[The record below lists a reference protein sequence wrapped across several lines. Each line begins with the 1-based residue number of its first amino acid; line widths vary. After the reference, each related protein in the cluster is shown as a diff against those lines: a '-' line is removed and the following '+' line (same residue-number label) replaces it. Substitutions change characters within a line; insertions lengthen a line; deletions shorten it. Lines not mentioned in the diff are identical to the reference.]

1 MGLWILWETFW
12 LWMSGGPAVST
23 GGGCSRA
30 VYRPL
35 KTWLRRRD
43 AEIGAWLGLHRV
55 TRAAV
60 RASGS

>member
-12 LWMSGGPAVST
+12 LWMSGGVAVSMD
-23 GGGCSRA
+23 GGCSRA

-43 AEIGAWLGLHRV
+43 AQIGTWLGLHRV
-55 TRAAV
+55 TSAR
-60 RASGS
+60 